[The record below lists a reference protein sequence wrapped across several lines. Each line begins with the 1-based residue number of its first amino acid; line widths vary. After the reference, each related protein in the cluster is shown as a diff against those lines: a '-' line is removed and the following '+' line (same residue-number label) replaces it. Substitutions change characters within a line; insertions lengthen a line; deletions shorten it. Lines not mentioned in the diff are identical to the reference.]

1 MNHFAKCCLSK
12 GKVNQSIVKT
22 SHHEIHS
29 DSSDAESLCGIEE
42 VGVVESKQNC
52 EVKVLID
59 TGASVNVMD
68 ECIFQQL
75 FGNKVKLQRST
86 SVLGSYQTNENL
98 SRPFTMMGK
107 FEAVLE
113 SNTKII
119 PATFHVI
126 KGNTNPRG
134 GT

>member
-1 MNHFAKCCLSK
+1 MSK
-12 GKVNQSIVKT
+12 ANNPQPRPVRSIKT
-22 SHHEIHS
+22 E
-29 DSSDAESLCGIEE
+29 
-42 VGVVESKQNC
+42 NC

-68 ECIFQQL
+68 ECIFQQF

-86 SVLGSYQTNENL
+86 SVLRSYQTNENP
-98 SRPFTMMGK
+98 SRPFTVMGK

-134 GT
+134 GGGLDQCLGIGVPLRV